1 MANFLSSGLRQQLK
15 AEEQTRA
22 SLESEVNAA
31 KLKNGKLLVKV
42 KTLTKELETLKRK
55 KSADG
60 FDDLDRALEEEMNNQ
75 VAKVYGACCY
85 PPSRREYFSYSRK
98 ILS

>member
-75 VAKVYGACCY
+75 VAKVYVACC
-85 PPSRREYFSYSRK
+85 RREYFSYSRK